1 MKKTFLFRLVTLTF
15 FCLASLVIKSET
27 SFCNFQCRS
36 AAQKAA
42 VMQSLKLNDVHE
54 SPLYHD
60 DGFFI
65 KI

>member
-1 MKKTFLFRLVTLTF
+1 MKKTFLFRLVVITF
-15 FCLASLVIKSET
+15 FCLASLAIKSET
-27 SFCNFQCRS
+27 SICNLQCRH

-42 VMQSLKLNDVHE
+42 VMQSLILDDAHE
-54 SPLYHD
+54 IPVYHD

>member
-1 MKKTFLFRLVTLTF
+1 MKKTFLFRLVVITL
-15 FCLASLVIKSET
+15 FCLASLVIRSET
-27 SFCNFQCRS
+27 SFCSLQCRS

-42 VMQSLKLNDVHE
+42 VMQSLILDDVHE
-54 SPLYHD
+54 IPLYHD